1 MRTIHKFS
9 LKCGEVNK
17 IKIPMEC
24 DIISAGLAQ
33 GQVCI
38 WAEVETKSEMSERA
52 ILVVGTGVEIK
63 ENFALEKIGTVVQ
76 PYTMIKPDTGAKGDL
91 VWHVFEIL

>member
-1 MRTIHKFS
+1 MRTIHKYP
-9 LKCGEVNK
+9 LGWGVNK
-17 IKIPMEC
+17 VKMPIAS

-33 GQVCI
+33 GEVCI
-38 WAEVETKSEMSERA
+38 WAEVDTTDEMSERA

-63 ENFALEKIGTVVQ
+63 EDFALEKIGTVVQ
-76 PYTMIKPDTGAKGDL
+76 LQIVVDVKVGIDL